1 MKTAIIPSLIAT
13 NQKDLDKRFEKVKS
27 YSKVFQLD
35 IMDGKFVKNKSL
47 MFNFKLSKVKK
58 YEAHLMV
65 ENPKSWISKNW
76 KKTDLIIFHIESL
89 KSNSEVREII
99 KLIKSKRKKVGIAI
113 NPMIRVKKI
122 IPYINSINMILVMTV
137 IPGRYGSKFLPNTL
151 KKVKEIRKLKPKL
164 NIGVDGGI
172 SETTIYQ
179 ARRAGATS
187 FIVGS
192 YLQNSKDVKISFKFL
207 KDKLK

>member
-13 NQKDLDKRFEKVKS
+13 NQKELDKRFDKVKS
-27 YSKVFQLD
+27 YSEVFQLD

-47 MFNFKLSKVKK
+47 MFNFKLPKGKK

-65 ENPKSWISKNW
+65 ENPKRWISKNW

-89 KSNSEVREII
+89 KSNSEIREII
-99 KLIKSKRKKVGIAI
+99 KLIKSKRRKIGIAL
-113 NPMIRVKKI
+113 NPMTKVKKI

-137 IPGRYGSKFLPNTL
+137 TPGRYGSKFLPNTL
-151 KKVKEIRKLKPKL
+151 KKVKEIGKLKPKL
-164 NIGVDGGI
+164 NIEVDGGI
-172 SETTIYQ
+172 NGKTISKTKK
-179 ARRAGATS
+179 AGATS

-192 YLQNSKDVKISFKFL
+192 YLQKSKDVKISFKFL

>member
-13 NQKDLDKRFEKVKS
+13 NQKELDKRFDKVKS
-27 YSKVFQLD
+27 HSKVFQLD

-47 MFNFKLSKVKK
+47 MFNFKLPKGKK

-113 NPMIRVKKI
+113 NPMTRVKKI

-137 IPGRYGSKFLPNTL
+137 IPGRYGSEFLPNTL

-172 SETTIYQ
+172 SEKTIYQ
-179 ARRAGATS
+179 ARIAGATS